1 MNRPFICKP
10 YGKDYLWGGGR
21 LREEFAKND
30 LNVEE
35 VSPLA
40 ESWECSTHPE
50 GPSGAANGEYAGMEL
65 SDILRKHPEYLGSH
79 AAKTGG
85 SGENGQLPV
94 LVKLLDAK
102 QALSVQV
109 HPDDDYAKEFEN
121 GQSGKSELWYILDAA
136 KGSGIV
142 YGLRRS
148 AEKETLRKAAED
160 GTLEKYLQKVPVKK
174 DQVFFVKA
182 GTIHAVGAGCLIA
195 EIQENSN
202 LTYRLYD
209 YDRIDKDGRRRP
221 LHIEKA
227 LDAADLTVE
236 KEPRQ
241 PLRVLRY
248 TPGCARELLGRC
260 RHFGCLIAE
269 IQENSNLTYRL
280 YDYDRIDKDGRR
292 RPLHIEKA
300 LDAADLT
307 VEKEPRQPLR
317 VLRYTPG
324 CARELLGRC
333 RHFEVYRMLVNT
345 ERKQNVEFKSDELSF
360 RVLLCIDGC
369 GMLFFEDTML
379 EVYKGDCVF
388 VPADSVPIRIHGKMQ
403 FLDVRC

>member
-10 YGKDYLWGGGR
+10 YGKDYLWGGAR
-21 LREEFAKND
+21 LREEFAKKD
-30 LNVEE
+30 LNVEAG
-35 VSPLA
+35 SPLA
-40 ESWECSTHPE
+40 ESWECSTHPD

-65 SDILRKHPEYLGSH
+65 RDILRKHPEYLGSH
-79 AAKTGG
+79 AAKAEGG
-85 SGENGQLPV
+85 NETGQLPV

-109 HPDDDYAKEFEN
+109 HPDDAYAAEFEN

-148 AEKETLRKAAED
+148 VEKETLRKAAED

-209 YDRIDKDGRRRP
+209 YDRIDKNGRRRP

-227 LDAADLTVE
+227 LAAADLTVE
-236 KEPRQ
+236 R
-241 PLRVLRY
+241 
-248 TPGCARELLGRC
+248 
-260 RHFGCLIAE
+260 
-269 IQENSNLTYRL
+269 
-280 YDYDRIDKDGRR
+280 
-292 RPLHIEKA
+292 
-300 LDAADLT
+300 
-307 VEKEPRQPLR
+307 EPRQPLR

-345 ERKQNVEFKSDELSF
+345 ERKQNVVFQADELSF

-388 VPADSVPIRIHGKMQ
+388 VPADSVAMRMHGKMQ